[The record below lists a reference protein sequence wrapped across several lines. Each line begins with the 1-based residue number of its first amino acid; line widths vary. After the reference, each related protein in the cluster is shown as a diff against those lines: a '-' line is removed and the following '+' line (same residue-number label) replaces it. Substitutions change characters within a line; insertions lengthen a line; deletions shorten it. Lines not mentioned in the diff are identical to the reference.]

1 MQLLIAK
8 PDAPVSKVRALVRYG
23 QYEKYGETIQR
34 ISFWIRVGKYFS
46 DVKDVGASVYVDYEK
61 YYEDPIEV
69 ESLEEA
75 AAIVKTETLI
85 QEHMSVG
92 ING

>member
-1 MQLLIAK
+1 MQLFIAK
-8 PDAPVSKVRALVRYG
+8 PDAPVSKVRALVRHV
-23 QYEKYGETIQR
+23 QYEKYGATVLR
-34 ISFWIRVGKYFS
+34 MSFWIRTGKYFD
-46 DVKDVGASVYVDYEK
+46 DVKDVGASVYGDLEQ

-85 QEHMSVG
+85 QEHMSAG